1 MRGLIRVLLIGAVAL
16 GLGGCVAYPAG
27 PYYGGYGY
35 APAPYYGPRVHR
47 RRPLPPRLALSGA
60 RSTFARD
67 DMEDMPVFGLAARRH
82 RIALLFVE

>member
-35 APAPYYGPRVHR
+35 GYAPYYGPPVVGGVFIGGGGGRFHR
-47 RRPLPPRLALSGA
+47 DWR
-60 RSTFARD
+60 
-67 DMEDMPVFGLAARRH
+67 
-82 RIALLFVE
+82 

>member
-35 APAPYYGPRVHR
+35 GYGYAPYYAPPVVGGVFIGGDRGFR
-47 RRPLPPRLALSGA
+47 R
-60 RSTFARD
+60 D
-67 DMEDMPVFGLAARRH
+67 WH
-82 RIALLFVE
+82 